1 MPERQNYRPDET
13 RRLNGW
19 EPEGLR
25 SGTGALESQDQGE
38 NRASPGAGAGA
49 ASRGREGEP
58 GDSRANKPTS
68 SKRISRGAG
77 RVEGSLNSEIGFKQ
91 ERGGKRSVSDQTQA
105 SVSERV
111 ESKMEAPLHH
121 TGTSEFAWGGGTA
134 AGI

>member
-1 MPERQNYRPDET
+1 M
-13 RRLNGW
+13 
-19 EPEGLR
+19 
-25 SGTGALESQDQGE
+25 SGTGSPESQDRGK
-38 NRASPGAGAGA
+38 NPASPGAGAGA

-91 ERGGKRSVSDQTQA
+91 ERGGKRSISDQTQA

-111 ESKMEAPLHH
+111 ESKMEAPLRH